1 MQEAMMFT
9 GLVQQMGTVGQV
21 ITGETT
27 RVVIHPDRGWEP
39 YEHGESIATSGV
51 CLTVVEAGDRWFAVD
66 VMAQT
71 LALTSGLDEGRRVNL
86 ERAMRLGDRLG
97 GHMVQGHVDG
107 VAGVTHRR
115 SDGEWEVIGFDLPGP
130 LHKYVVAQGSICLD
144 GVSLTVSAKTAS
156 GAEVS
161 LIPETLGAT
170 TLGIVAP
177 GDRLNV
183 EVDVIGK
190 YVESLLG
197 GYR

>member
-1 MQEAMMFT
+1 MFT
-9 GLVQQMGTVGQV
+9 GLVQQMGTVVQV
-21 ITGETT
+21 HPGATT
-27 RVVIHPDRGWEP
+27 RLVIRPDRGWEP

-51 CLTVVEAGDRWFAVD
+51 CLTVVDSGPDHFAVD

-71 LALTSGLDEGRRVNL
+71 LQLTSLADTQPGRRVNL

-97 GHMVQGHVDG
+97 GHLVQGHVDG
-107 VAGVTHRR
+107 VATVTLRR
-115 SDGEWEVIGFDLPGP
+115 AEPNWEVVGFDLPDD
-130 LHKYVVAQGSICLD
+130 LRRYVVAQGSICLD
-144 GVSLTVSAKTAS
+144 GVSLTVSARTGT
-156 GAEVS
+156 GAQVS
-161 LIPETLGAT
+161 LIPETLRAT
-170 TLGIVAP
+170 TLGDVRV

>member
-1 MQEAMMFT
+1 
-9 GLVQQMGTVGQV
+9 MGTVRDVVPGA
-21 ITGETT
+21 TT
-27 RVVIHPDRGWEP
+27 RVVVVPDTAWEGP

-51 CLTVVEAGDRWFAVD
+51 CLTVVEHADDWFAVD
-66 VMAQT
+66 VMEQT
-71 LALTSGLDEGRRVNL
+71 LKLSSLDGLTPGRRVNL

-107 VAGVTHRR
+107 VATVTSRR
-115 SDGEWEVIGFDLPGP
+115 SDENWEVVGFELPEH
-130 LHKYVVAQGSICLD
+130 LRKYVVAQGSICLD
-144 GVSLTVSAKTAS
+144 GVSLTVSAKTPG

-161 LIPETLGAT
+161 LIPETLQAT
-170 TLGIVAP
+170 TLGGVEV

>member
-1 MQEAMMFT
+1 MFT
-9 GLVQQMGTVGQV
+9 GLVQQIGTVRDVDAGD
-21 ITGETT
+21 TT
-27 RVVIHPDRGWEP
+27 RLVIVPDSAWDSP

-51 CLTVVEAGDRWFAVD
+51 CLTVVQAVDDWFRVD

-71 LALTSGLDEGRRVNL
+71 LALSSLSDVTPGRRVNL

-97 GHMVQGHVDG
+97 GHLVQGHVDG
-107 VAGVTHRR
+107 VAPVSTHRR
-115 SDGEWEVIGFDLPGP
+115 EPDWDVVGFELPEH
-130 LHKYVVAQGSICLD
+130 LRRYVVAQGSICLD
-144 GVSLTVSAKTAS
+144 GVSLTVSRTTGT

-161 LIPETLGAT
+161 LIPETLQAT
-170 TLGIVAP
+170 TLGAVGV

>member
-1 MQEAMMFT
+1 MFT
-9 GLVQQMGTVGQV
+9 GLVQQMGTVESVTAGP
-21 ITGETT
+21 TT
-27 RVVIHPDRGWEP
+27 RLRVRPDRDWEP
-39 YEHGESIATSGV
+39 YAHGESIATSGV
-51 CLTVVEAGDRWFAVD
+51 CLTVVDSGPDWFAVD
-66 VMAQT
+66 VMHQT
-71 LALTSGLDEGRRVNL
+71 LALTSLAGVVAGRRVNL

-107 VAGVTHRR
+107 VAAVTQRR
-115 SDGEWEVIGFDLPGP
+115 RDAQWEIIGFDLPDD
-130 LHKYVVAQGSICLD
+130 LHKYVVTQGSICLD
-144 GVSLTVSAKTAS
+144 GVSLTVSAKTGS

-161 LIPETLGAT
+161 LIPETLAAT
-170 TLGIVAP
+170 TLGGVGV

>member
-1 MQEAMMFT
+1 MFT
-9 GLVQQMGTVGQV
+9 GLVQQMGTVVEVHPGA
-21 ITGETT
+21 TT
-27 RVVIHPDRGWEP
+27 RLVIRPDRGWEP

-51 CLTVVEAGDRWFAVD
+51 CLTVVDSGPDHFAVD

-71 LALTSGLDEGRRVNL
+71 LQLTSLADTQPGRRVNL

-97 GHMVQGHVDG
+97 GHLVQGHVDG
-107 VAGVTHRR
+107 VATVTLRR
-115 SDGEWEVIGFDLPGP
+115 AEPNWEVVGFDLPED
-130 LHKYVVAQGSICLD
+130 LRRYVVAQGSICLD
-144 GVSLTVSAKTAS
+144 GVSLTVSARTGT
-156 GAEVS
+156 GAQVS
-161 LIPETLGAT
+161 LIPETLRAT
-170 TLGIVAP
+170 TLGDVRV

>member
-1 MQEAMMFT
+1 MFT
-9 GLVQQMGTVGQV
+9 GLVQQMGTVTAVTPGD
-21 ITGETT
+21 TT
-27 RVVIHPDRGWEP
+27 RVAIAPDAAWEP
-39 YEHGESIATSGV
+39 YVHGESIATSGV
-51 CLTVVEAGDRWFAVD
+51 CLTVVDSGPEWFAVD

-71 LALTSGLDEGRRVNL
+71 LALTSLADIGVGRRVNL

-107 VAGVTHRR
+107 VAVVTSRR
-115 SDGEWEVIGFDLPGP
+115 AEPEWEVVGVDLPEH
-130 LHKYVVAQGSICLD
+130 LRRYVVAQGSICLD
-144 GVSLTVSAKTAS
+144 GVSLTVSAKTDA

-161 LIPETLGAT
+161 LIPETLHAT
-170 TLGIVAP
+170 TLGDAAP
-177 GDRLNV
+177 GTPLNV

>member
-1 MQEAMMFT
+1 MFT
-9 GLVQQMGTVGQV
+9 GLVQQMGTVTEVVAGD
-21 ITGETT
+21 TT
-27 RVVIHPDRGWEP
+27 RVIVRPDRVWEQP

-51 CLTVVEAGDRWFAVD
+51 CLTVVESADDWFAVD

-71 LALTSGLDEGRRVNL
+71 LALTSLAGLAPGRRVNL

-107 VAGVTHRR
+107 VASVTGRR
-115 SDGEWEVIGFDLPGP
+115 AEPEWEVIGFDLPED
-130 LHKYVVAQGSICLD
+130 LRRYVVAQGSICLD
-144 GVSLTVSAKTAS
+144 GVSLTVSAKTQT

-161 LIPETLGAT
+161 LIPETLRAT
-170 TLGIVAP
+170 TLGAVAE

>member
-1 MQEAMMFT
+1 MFT
-9 GLVQQMGTVGQV
+9 GLVQQMGTVRTVAPGDNTRLV
-21 ITGETT
+21 IT
-27 RVVIHPDRGWEP
+27 PDRAWDEP

-51 CLTVVEAGDRWFAVD
+51 CLTVVESGADWFAVD

-71 LALTSGLDEGRRVNL
+71 LALTSLAGVEAGRRVNL

-107 VAGVTHRR
+107 VAIVTSHRA
-115 SDGEWEVIGFDLPGP
+115 EAQWNVVGFDLPEA
-130 LHKYVVAQGSICLD
+130 LRRYVVAQGSICLD
-144 GVSLTVSAKTAS
+144 GVSLTVSATTGT
-156 GAEVS
+156 GAQVS
-161 LIPETLGAT
+161 LIPETLAAT
-170 TLGIVAP
+170 TLGSAAV
-177 GDRLNV
+177 GDSLNV

>member
-1 MQEAMMFT
+1 VFT
-9 GLVQQMGTVGQV
+9 GLVQR
-21 ITGETT
+21 IGEVREVTSGPTT
-27 RVVIHPDRGWEP
+27 RLVMAPDRAWDSA

-51 CLTVVEAGDRWFAVD
+51 CLTVVDAGDDWFAVD

-71 LALTSGLDEGRRVNL
+71 LAVSSLAAVGIGRRVNL

-97 GHMVQGHVDG
+97 GHLVQGHVDG
-107 VAGVTHRR
+107 LATVASRR
-115 SDGEWEVIGFDLPGP
+115 ADAEWEVIGVDLPAH
-130 LHKYVVAQGSICLD
+130 LRRYVVAQGSICLD
-144 GVSLTVSAKTAS
+144 GVSLTVSARTAT

-161 LIPETLGAT
+161 LIPETLRAT
-170 TLGIVAP
+170 TLGVVGP
-177 GDRLNV
+177 GDVLNV

>member
-1 MQEAMMFT
+1 MFT
-9 GLVQQMGTVGQV
+9 GLVQQMGTVREIAAGPTTRLV
-21 ITGETT
+21 IT
-27 RVVIHPDRGWEP
+27 PDKEWDSA

-51 CLTVVEAGDRWFAVD
+51 CLTVVDSGADWFAVD

-71 LALTSGLDEGRRVNL
+71 LELSSLAGLAVGRRVNL

-97 GHMVQGHVDG
+97 GHLVQGHVDG
-107 VAGVTHRR
+107 LATVTGRR
-115 SDGEWEVIGFDLPGP
+115 AEPEWEVVGFDLPEH
-130 LHKYVVAQGSICLD
+130 LRRYVVAQGSICLD
-144 GVSLTVSAKTAS
+144 GVSLTVSAKSDA

-161 LIPETLGAT
+161 LIPETLRAT
-170 TLGIVAP
+170 TLGEVAP
-177 GDRLNV
+177 GTALNV

>member
-1 MQEAMMFT
+1 MFT
-9 GLVQQMGTVGQV
+9 GLVQRVGEV
-21 ITGETT
+21 REVHPGPTT
-27 RVVIHPDRGWEP
+27 RLVIAPLDAWETP
-39 YEHGESIATSGV
+39 YEHGESIATAGV
-51 CLTVVEAGDRWFAVD
+51 CLTVVDSGHEWLAVD

-71 LALTSGLDEGRRVNL
+71 LALTSLAGARPGRRVNL

-107 VAGVTHRR
+107 LATVTSRR
-115 SDGEWEVIGFDLPGP
+115 PDAEWEVVGFDLPEH
-130 LHKYVVAQGSICLD
+130 LRRYVVAQGSICLD
-144 GVSLTVSAKTAS
+144 GVSLTVSATTPR

-161 LIPETLGAT
+161 LIPETLRAT
-170 TLGIVAP
+170 TLGDLRA
-177 GDRLNV
+177 GDPLNV

>member
-1 MQEAMMFT
+1 MFT
-9 GLVQQMGTVGQV
+9 GLVQQLGTVRDVDAGD
-21 ITGETT
+21 TT
-27 RVVIHPDRGWEP
+27 RLVIAPDSAWGSP

-51 CLTVVEAGDRWFAVD
+51 CLTVVEAVDDWFRVD

-71 LALTSGLDEGRRVNL
+71 LALSSLSDVTPGRRVNL

-97 GHMVQGHVDG
+97 GHLVQGHVDG
-107 VAGVTHRR
+107 VAQVSTHRR
-115 SDGEWEVIGFDLPGP
+115 EPDWDVVGFDLPDH
-130 LHKYVVAQGSICLD
+130 LRKYVVAQGSICLD
-144 GVSLTVSAKTAS
+144 GVSLTVSGTTGT

-161 LIPETLGAT
+161 LIPETLQAT
-170 TLGIVAP
+170 TLSAVGV